1 MASWGAGALA
11 ANTWATGAWATDA
24 VDTTAP
30 TLSSATVAT
39 NGTTLTLVFS
49 EAVTIG
55 AGGNSGFAITAPA
68 GSATLTY
75 ASGAGTN
82 TLVYTVSR
90 ALRSTETGVVLA
102 YSQPGNGIEDSAGND
117 LATFASVSVT
127 NNSTQ
132 NATPTGISLSSATI
146 AVDSGINTVIGTLTA
161 TDSDW
166 GDTHTFAL
174 VTGTGDTNNSSFA
187 ISGASLICPDP
198 ATAGA
203 GTYSVRIRVTDS
215 AANTLDA
222 VFGVTITPP
231 VERINFIEA
240 VTGVDGTADLECEVG
255 DLLVA
260 WVSRDGNVSAPTI
273 PSGWNS
279 VVSGGAS
286 SLGFV
291 LARKVATSTTES
303 SGTWTNATSIS
314 ICQYRPSAGYSLS
327 TGAYSSGVNSTGTN
341 ALYPALTLQ
350 DTSGYS
356 WVQCNYAHRSS
367 DIAASDATAAG
378 LTVRA
383 FNQDATDT
391 QAVHTTGKVTSFAGA
406 TVTYTGTSGSRRYIA
421 VEIRAISTSNWR
433 GRVRNPVR
441 SVTRDV
447 TSDVTN

>member
-30 TLSSATVAT
+30 TLSSATVGT

-49 EAVTIG
+49 EAVTTG
-55 AGGNSGFAITAPA
+55 AGGNSGFAMTAPA

-117 LATFASVSVT
+117 LATFAGVSVT

-132 NATPTGISLSSATI
+132 NAAPTGINLSRATI
-146 AVDSGINTVIGTLTA
+146 TVDAGTNAVIGTLTA

-174 VTGTGDTNNSSFA
+174 VAGTGGTNNASFT

-198 ATAGA
+198 ATAGV

-215 AANTLDA
+215 ASNTLDA
-222 VFGVTITPP
+222 VFEVAITPP
-231 VERINFIEA
+231 VERINFVEA
-240 VTGVDGTADLECEVG
+240 VTGVDGTADLECQVG

-260 WVSRDGNVSAPTI
+260 WVSRDGNVSAPTM

-286 SLGFV
+286 SLGFI
-291 LARKVATSTTES
+291 LASKVATSTTES
-303 SGTWTNATSIS
+303 SGTWTNATSIV
-314 ICQYRPSAGYSLS
+314 ICQYRPAAGYSLS
-327 TGAYSSGVNSTGTN
+327 TGTYASGVNSTGTN

-356 WVQCNYAHRSS
+356 WVQCNYAHRSA
-367 DIAASDATAAG
+367 DIAASNATAAG

-383 FNQDATDT
+383 FNQDTTDT
-391 QAVHTTGKVTSFAGA
+391 QAVHTAGKVTSFAGA
-406 TVTYTGTSGSRRYIA
+406 TVTYTGTSGSRRYIV
-421 VEIRAISTSNWR
+421 VEIKTTRI
-433 GRVRNPVR
+433 
-441 SVTRDV
+441 SVTLLNIARPIAIPLAI
-447 TSDVTN
+447 NFNEGF